1 MHLECNTTNTKGV
14 KMFGFLIK
22 PQQEEPKESEV
33 EVLQKQVATLKPED
47 LKVLAEEK
55 AVEIFSNIQRVSSK
69 IDKAKD
75 LTRRADNVKRG
86 WFGIGKTKEKTEL
99 NTKAISMQNEAM
111 AEMNTLIQES
121 IKLTT
126 ISYGFAQAM
135 TQTIAAMLEN
145 GFKNKDGDI
154 QQLHGVAK
162 EQALVMLD
170 EAQRFVKHQQEY
182 ETRQEKQEEQIS
194 ALQSGITEH
203 KQEYE
208 KRQEKQEQDIS
219 TQGEKIQELQEQLES
234 KRTKI
239 KELESTLKSKD
250 SLDDKQ
256 SQSIQTLQ
264 NELEKKREKIKELES
279 ALDSK
284 KLIDE
289 DQEAKINELQNRVR
303 ELEKSNGGK
312 TSFIV
317 SIIALLVG
325 IGGIALQ
332 FLR

>member
-1 MHLECNTTNTKGV
+1 MFQMFQQPPREETK
-14 KMFGFLIK
+14 
-22 PQQEEPKESEV
+22 ENEV
-33 EVLQKQVATLKPED
+33 EVLQKQIATLKPEN

-69 IDKAKD
+69 IDEAKY
-75 LTRRADNVKRG
+75 LTRQADNVKRS
-86 WFGIGKTKEKTEL
+86 WNPFGESKAEKRSKL
-99 NTKAISMQNEAM
+99 NTQANAMQNEAM

-170 EAQRFVKHQQEY
+170 EAQKFVKHQQEY

-194 ALQSGITEH
+194 ALQSGIAEH
-203 KQEYE
+203 KEEYE

-219 TQGEKIQELQEQLES
+219 TQGQKLQELQGQLES
-234 KRTKI
+234 KRIKI
-239 KELESTLKSKD
+239 EELESTLKSKD

-256 SQSIQTLQ
+256 SQDIQTLQ
-264 NELEKKREKIKELES
+264 NELEKKRQKIQELES
-279 ALDSK
+279 TLEAK
-284 KLIDE
+284 RLIDE
-289 DQEAKINELQNRVR
+289 NQEAAINALQAQI
-303 ELEKSNGGK
+303 LSLSTKNG
-312 TSFIV
+312 TLNLSLT
-317 SIIALLVG
+317 IIALAV
-325 IGGIALQ
+325 ALISLWLH
-332 FLR
+332 FF

>member
-1 MHLECNTTNTKGV
+1 MFQMFQQPPREETK
-14 KMFGFLIK
+14 
-22 PQQEEPKESEV
+22 ENEV
-33 EVLQKQVATLKPED
+33 EVLQKQITTLKPEN
-47 LKVLAEEK
+47 LKVLAKEK

-69 IDKAKD
+69 IDEAKY
-75 LTRRADNVKRG
+75 LTRQADNVKRS
-86 WFGIGKTKEKTEL
+86 WNPFGESKAEKRSKL
-99 NTKAISMQNEAM
+99 NTQANAMQNEAM

-170 EAQRFVKHQQEY
+170 EAQKFVKHQQEY

-194 ALQSGITEH
+194 ALQSGIAEH
-203 KQEYE
+203 KEEYE

-219 TQGEKIQELQEQLES
+219 TQGQKLQELQGQLES
-234 KRTKI
+234 KRIKI
-239 KELESTLKSKD
+239 EELESTLKSKD

-256 SQSIQTLQ
+256 SQDIQTLQ
-264 NELEKKREKIKELES
+264 NELEKKRQKIQELES
-279 ALDSK
+279 TLEAK
-284 KLIDE
+284 RLIDE
-289 DQEAKINELQNRVR
+289 NQEAAINALQAQI
-303 ELEKSNGGK
+303 LSLSTKNG
-312 TSFIV
+312 TLNLSLT
-317 SIIALLVG
+317 IIALAV
-325 IGGIALQ
+325 ALISLGLH
-332 FLR
+332 FF

>member
-1 MHLECNTTNTKGV
+1 MSRHSLENYKTPRKKQGNNE
-14 KMFGFLIK
+14 I
-22 PQQEEPKESEV
+22 

-47 LKVLAEEK
+47 LKVLVEEK

-69 IDKAKD
+69 IDEAKD
-75 LTRRADNVKRG
+75 LTRRADNVKG
-86 WFGIGKTKEKTEL
+86 SWNPFGESKAEKRSKL
-99 NTKAISMQNEAM
+99 NTQVNTMQNEAM

-121 IKLTT
+121 TKLTT

-145 GFKNKDGDI
+145 GFKDKDGDI

-170 EAQRFVKHQQEY
+170 EANKFVKHQQEY
-182 ETRQEKQEEQIS
+182 EERQEKQEEYIVALESGIAEHKEEYEKRQVQQENQIF
-194 ALQSGITEH
+194 ALQSGINEYKEEFIGH
-203 KQEYE
+203 KKAYE
-208 KRQEKQEQDIS
+208 IRQEEQEQDIA
-219 TQGEKIQELQEQLES
+219 TQGQKIQELQKQLES
-234 KRTKI
+234 KRT
-239 KELESTLKSKD
+239 
-250 SLDDKQ
+250 
-256 SQSIQTLQ
+256 
-264 NELEKKREKIKELES
+264 KIKELES

-303 ELEKSNGGK
+303 ELEKNNGGK

>member
-1 MHLECNTTNTKGV
+1 M
-14 KMFGFLIK
+14 IK
-22 PQQEEPKESEV
+22 SQQEEPKENEV

-47 LKVLAEEK
+47 LKVLAEHK
-55 AVEIFSNIQRVSSK
+55 ATEILSNIQRVSSK
-69 IDKAKD
+69 IDKAKY
-75 LTRRADNVKRG
+75 LTRQAGNVKG
-86 WFGIGKTKEKTEL
+86 GLFGIGKTKEKTEL
-99 NTKAISMQNEAM
+99 NTKAIGMQNEAM

-145 GFKNKDGDI
+145 GFKDKDGDI

-194 ALQSGITEH
+194 ALQSGIAEH

-219 TQGEKIQELQEQLES
+219 TQREKIQVLQEQLES

-239 KELESTLKSKD
+239 KELESTLKSKG

-256 SQSIQTLQ
+256 SQDIQTLQ
-264 NELEKKREKIKELES
+264 NELEKKREKIQELES
-279 ALDSK
+279 TLEAK
-284 KLIDE
+284 RLIDE
-289 DQEAKINELQNRVR
+289 NQEAAINALQAQILALSAKKGVLN
-303 ELEKSNGGK
+303 LSLA
-312 TSFIV
+312 
-317 SIIALLVG
+317 IIALALAMASLV
-325 IGGIALQ
+325 LH
-332 FLR
+332 FV

>member
-1 MHLECNTTNTKGV
+1 
-14 KMFGFLIK
+14 MFGFLIK

-33 EVLQKQVATLKPED
+33 EVLQKQIATLKPEN
-47 LKVLAEEK
+47 LKFLAEEK

-69 IDKAKD
+69 IDEAKY
-75 LTRRADNVKRG
+75 LTEQAGNVKRS
-86 WFGIGKTKEKTEL
+86 WNPFGESKAEKRSKL
-99 NTKAISMQNEAM
+99 NTQANAMQNEAM

-170 EAQRFVKHQQEY
+170 EAQKFVKHQQEY

-194 ALQSGITEH
+194 ALQSGIAEH
-203 KQEYE
+203 KEEYE

-219 TQGEKIQELQEQLES
+219 TQGQKLQELQGQLES
-234 KRTKI
+234 KRIKI
-239 KELESTLKSKD
+239 EELESTLKSKD

-256 SQSIQTLQ
+256 SQDIQTLQ
-264 NELEKKREKIKELES
+264 NELEKKRQKIQELES
-279 ALDSK
+279 TLEAK
-284 KLIDE
+284 RLIDE
-289 DQEAKINELQNRVR
+289 NQEAAINALQAQI
-303 ELEKSNGGK
+303 LSLSTKNG
-312 TSFIV
+312 TLNLSLT
-317 SIIALLVG
+317 IIALAV
-325 IGGIALQ
+325 ALISLWLH
-332 FLR
+332 FF

>member
-47 LKVLAEEK
+47 LKVLAEHK
-55 AVEIFSNIQRVSSK
+55 ATEILSNIQRVSSK
-69 IDKAKD
+69 IDQAKD
-75 LTRRADNVKRG
+75 LTRRADNVKGG

-145 GFKNKDGDI
+145 GFKDKDGDI

-239 KELESTLKSKD
+239 KELESTLKVKD

-256 SQSIQTLQ
+256 SQDIQNLQ
-264 NELEKKREKIKELES
+264 NELEKKCEKIKELES

-303 ELEKSNGGK
+303 DLEKSNGGK

-332 FLR
+332 FVR

>member
-1 MHLECNTTNTKGV
+1 MFQMFQQPPREETK
-14 KMFGFLIK
+14 
-22 PQQEEPKESEV
+22 ENEV
-33 EVLQKQVATLKPED
+33 EVLQKQITTLKPEN

-69 IDKAKD
+69 IDEAKY
-75 LTRRADNVKRG
+75 LTRQADNVKRS
-86 WFGIGKTKEKTEL
+86 WNPFGESKAEKRSKL
-99 NTKAISMQNEAM
+99 NTQANAMQNEAM

-162 EQALVMLD
+162 EQTLVMLD
-170 EAQRFVKHQQEY
+170 EAQKFVKHQQEY

-194 ALQSGITEH
+194 ALQSGIAEH
-203 KQEYE
+203 KEEYE

-219 TQGEKIQELQEQLES
+219 TQGQKLQELQGQLES
-234 KRTKI
+234 KRIKI
-239 KELESTLKSKD
+239 EELESTLKSKD

-256 SQSIQTLQ
+256 SQDIQTLQ
-264 NELEKKREKIKELES
+264 NELEKKRQKIQELES
-279 ALDSK
+279 TLEAK
-284 KLIDE
+284 RLIDE
-289 DQEAKINELQNRVR
+289 NQEAAINALQAQI
-303 ELEKSNGGK
+303 LSLSTKNG
-312 TSFIV
+312 TLNLSLT
-317 SIIALLVG
+317 IIALAV
-325 IGGIALQ
+325 ALISLGLH
-332 FLR
+332 FF

>member
-1 MHLECNTTNTKGV
+1 MS
-14 KMFGFLIK
+14 GFLIK
-22 PQQEEPKESEV
+22 SQQEEPKENEV

-47 LKVLAEEK
+47 LKVLAEHK
-55 AVEIFSNIQRVSSK
+55 ATEILSNIQRVSSK
-69 IDKAKD
+69 IDEAKD
-75 LTRRADNVKRG
+75 LTRQADNVKG
-86 WFGIGKTKEKTEL
+86 SWNPFGESKADKRSKL
-99 NTKAISMQNEAM
+99 NTQTNAMQNEAI

-145 GFKNKDGDI
+145 GFKDKDGDI

-162 EQALVMLD
+162 KQALSILD

-194 ALQSGITEH
+194 ALQSGIAEH

-219 TQGEKIQELQEQLES
+219 TQGEKIQVLQEQLES

-264 NELEKKREKIKELES
+264 NELQAQSQALAKKGVLPLWLAAG
-279 ALDSK
+279 ALVLAMAS
-284 KLIDE
+284 
-289 DQEAKINELQNRVR
+289 
-303 ELEKSNGGK
+303 
-312 TSFIV
+312 
-317 SIIALLVG
+317 LV
-325 IGGIALQ
+325 LH
-332 FLR
+332 FV

>member
-1 MHLECNTTNTKGV
+1 
-14 KMFGFLIK
+14 MFGFLIK

-47 LKVLAEEK
+47 LKVLAEHK
-55 AVEIFSNIQRVSSK
+55 ATEILNNIQRVSSK

-75 LTRRADNVKRG
+75 LTRQADNVKG
-86 WFGIGKTKEKTEL
+86 SWNPFGESKADKRSKL
-99 NTKAISMQNEAM
+99 NTQTNAMQNEAM

-194 ALQSGITEH
+194 ALQSGIAEH

-219 TQGEKIQELQEQLES
+219 TQGEKIQEQLES

-264 NELEKKREKIKELES
+264 NELQAQSQALAKKGVLPLWLAAG
-279 ALDSK
+279 ALV
-284 KLIDE
+284 L
-289 DQEAKINELQNRVR
+289 AMA
-303 ELEKSNGGK
+303 
-312 TSFIV
+312 SFV
-317 SIIALLVG
+317 LHFV
-325 IGGIALQ
+325 
-332 FLR
+332 

>member
-1 MHLECNTTNTKGV
+1 
-14 KMFGFLIK
+14 MFGFLIK

-69 IDKAKD
+69 IDKAKY
-75 LTRRADNVKRG
+75 LTRQADNVKRS
-86 WFGIGKTKEKTEL
+86 WNPFADSKAEKRSKL
-99 NTKAISMQNEAM
+99 NTQASAMQNEAM

-145 GFKNKDGDI
+145 GFKDKDGDI

-162 EQALVMLD
+162 EQALTMLD
-170 EAQRFVKHQQEY
+170 EAQRFVKHQ
-182 ETRQEKQEEQIS
+182 
-194 ALQSGITEH
+194 
-203 KQEYE
+203 QEYE

-239 KELESTLKSKD
+239 KELESTLKVKD

-264 NELEKKREKIKELES
+264 NELQAQSQALAKKGVLPLWLAAG
-279 ALDSK
+279 ALVLATAS
-284 KLIDE
+284 
-289 DQEAKINELQNRVR
+289 
-303 ELEKSNGGK
+303 
-312 TSFIV
+312 
-317 SIIALLVG
+317 LV
-325 IGGIALQ
+325 LH
-332 FLR
+332 FV

>member
-1 MHLECNTTNTKGV
+1 
-14 KMFGFLIK
+14 MFGFLIK

-69 IDKAKD
+69 IDKAKY
-75 LTRRADNVKRG
+75 LTRQAGNVKG
-86 WFGIGKTKEKTEL
+86 GLFGIGKTKEKTEL
-99 NTKAISMQNEAM
+99 NTKAIGMQNEAM

-145 GFKNKDGDI
+145 GFKDKDGDI

-170 EAQRFVKHQQEY
+170 EAQKFVKHQQEY
-182 ETRQEKQEEQIS
+182 EERQGQQEEQIS
-194 ALQSGITEH
+194 ALQSGIAEH
-203 KQEYE
+203 KEEYE

-219 TQGEKIQELQEQLES
+219 TQGEKIQEL
-234 KRTKI
+234 
-239 KELESTLKSKD
+239 ESTL
-250 SLDDKQ
+250 
-256 SQSIQTLQ
+256 
-264 NELEKKREKIKELES
+264 EAKR
-279 ALDSK
+279 
-284 KLIDE
+284 LIDE
-289 DQEAKINELQNRVR
+289 NQEAAIN
-303 ELEKSNGGK
+303 
-312 TSFIV
+312 
-317 SIIALLVG
+317 
-325 IGGIALQ
+325 ALQ
-332 FLR
+332 AQILALSAKKVC

>member
-1 MHLECNTTNTKGV
+1 
-14 KMFGFLIK
+14 MFGFLIK

-75 LTRRADNVKRG
+75 LTRRADNVKGG
-86 WFGIGKTKEKTEL
+86 WFGVGKTKEKTEL
-99 NTKAISMQNEAM
+99 NTKAIGMQNEAM

-145 GFKNKDGDI
+145 GFKDKDGDI

-234 KRTKI
+234 
-239 KELESTLKSKD
+239 TLKVKN

-256 SQSIQTLQ
+256 SQDIQTLQ
-264 NELEKKREKIKELES
+264 NELQAQSQALAKKGVLPLWLAAG
-279 ALDSK
+279 ALVLAMAS
-284 KLIDE
+284 
-289 DQEAKINELQNRVR
+289 
-303 ELEKSNGGK
+303 
-312 TSFIV
+312 
-317 SIIALLVG
+317 LV
-325 IGGIALQ
+325 LH
-332 FLR
+332 FV

>member
-1 MHLECNTTNTKGV
+1 
-14 KMFGFLIK
+14 MFGFLIK

-33 EVLQKQVATLKPED
+33 EVLQKQIATLKPEN
-47 LKVLAEEK
+47 LKFLAEEK

-69 IDKAKD
+69 INEAKY
-75 LTRRADNVKRG
+75 LTRQADNVKRS
-86 WFGIGKTKEKTEL
+86 WNPFGESKAEKRSKL
-99 NTKAISMQNEAM
+99 NTQANAMQNEAM

-170 EAQRFVKHQQEY
+170 EAQKFVKHQQEY

-194 ALQSGITEH
+194 ALQSGIAEH
-203 KQEYE
+203 KEEYE

-219 TQGEKIQELQEQLES
+219 TQGQKLQELQGQLES

-239 KELESTLKSKD
+239 QELESTLKSKD

-256 SQSIQTLQ
+256 SQDIQTLQ
-264 NELEKKREKIKELES
+264 NELEKKREKIQELES
-279 ALDSK
+279 TLEAK
-284 KLIDE
+284 RLIDE
-289 DQEAKINELQNRVR
+289 NQEAAINALQAQILALSAKKGVLN
-303 ELEKSNGGK
+303 LSLA
-312 TSFIV
+312 
-317 SIIALLVG
+317 IIALAV
-325 IGGIALQ
+325 ALISLGLH
-332 FLR
+332 FF

>member
-1 MHLECNTTNTKGV
+1 
-14 KMFGFLIK
+14 MFATLFN
-22 PQQEEPKESEV
+22 PSQEKQEKPKESEV

-75 LTRRADNVKRG
+75 LTRRANNVKGDAINHLFRL
-86 WFGIGKTKEKTEL
+86 IGESKAEKRSKL
-99 NTKAISMQNEAM
+99 NTQANIMQNEAM

-145 GFKNKDGDI
+145 GFKDKDGDI

-182 ETRQEKQEEQIS
+182 EERQGQQEEQIS
-194 ALQSGITEH
+194 ALQSGIAEH

-234 KRTKI
+234 
-239 KELESTLKSKD
+239 TLKVKTPLMISK
-250 SLDDKQ
+250 
-256 SQSIQTLQ
+256 
-264 NELEKKREKIKELES
+264 
-279 ALDSK
+279 
-284 KLIDE
+284 
-289 DQEAKINELQNRVR
+289 AKIYKLS
-303 ELEKSNGGK
+303 KMS
-312 TSFIV
+312 
-317 SIIALLVG
+317 
-325 IGGIALQ
+325 
-332 FLR
+332 

>member
-1 MHLECNTTNTKGV
+1 
-14 KMFGFLIK
+14 MFGFLIK

-75 LTRRADNVKRG
+75 LTGRANNVKGDAINHLFR
-86 WFGIGKTKEKTEL
+86 FIGESKAEKRSKL
-99 NTKAISMQNEAM
+99 NTQANIMQNEAM

-126 ISYGFAQAM
+126 ISYGFAQTM

-145 GFKNKDGDI
+145 GFKDKDGDI

-170 EAQRFVKHQQEY
+170 EAQRFVKHQ
-182 ETRQEKQEEQIS
+182 
-194 ALQSGITEH
+194 
-203 KQEYE
+203 QEYE

-264 NELEKKREKIKELES
+264 NELQAQSQALAKKGVLPLWLAAG
-279 ALDSK
+279 ALVLAMAS
-284 KLIDE
+284 
-289 DQEAKINELQNRVR
+289 
-303 ELEKSNGGK
+303 
-312 TSFIV
+312 
-317 SIIALLVG
+317 LV
-325 IGGIALQ
+325 LH
-332 FLR
+332 FV

>member
-1 MHLECNTTNTKGV
+1 
-14 KMFGFLIK
+14 MFATLFN
-22 PQQEEPKESEV
+22 PSQEKQEKPKESEV
-33 EVLQKQVATLKPED
+33 EVLQKQIATLKPED

-69 IDKAKD
+69 IDRAKY
-75 LTRRADNVKRG
+75 LTRQADNVKG
-86 WFGIGKTKEKTEL
+86 SWNPFGESKAEKRSKL
-99 NTKAISMQNEAM
+99 NTQANAMQNEAM

-145 GFKNKDGDI
+145 GFKDKDGDI

-170 EAQRFVKHQQEY
+170 EAQRFVRHQQEY
-182 ETRQEKQEEQIS
+182 EERQGQQEEQIS
-194 ALQSGITEH
+194 ALQSGIVKH

-208 KRQEKQEQDIS
+208 KRQEKQEQDIT
-219 TQGEKIQELQEQLES
+219 TQGQKIQELQEQLES

-256 SQSIQTLQ
+256 SQDIQNLQ

-303 ELEKSNGGK
+303 ELEKNNGGK

-317 SIIALLVG
+317 SITALLVG

-332 FLR
+332 FSR

>member
-1 MHLECNTTNTKGV
+1 MS
-14 KMFGFLIK
+14 GFLIK
-22 PQQEEPKESEV
+22 SQQEEPKENEV

-47 LKVLAEEK
+47 LKVLAEHK
-55 AVEIFSNIQRVSSK
+55 ATEILSNIQRVSSK
-69 IDKAKD
+69 IDEAKD
-75 LTRRADNVKRG
+75 LTRQADNVKG
-86 WFGIGKTKEKTEL
+86 SWNPFGESKADKRSKL
-99 NTKAISMQNEAM
+99 NTQTNAMQNEAM

-162 EQALVMLD
+162 EQALSILD

-194 ALQSGITEH
+194 ALQSGIAEH

-239 KELESTLKSKD
+239 KELESTL
-250 SLDDKQ
+250 
-256 SQSIQTLQ
+256 
-264 NELEKKREKIKELES
+264 EAKR
-279 ALDSK
+279 
-284 KLIDE
+284 LIDE
-289 DQEAKINELQNRVR
+289 NQEAAINALQAQILALSAKKGVLN
-303 ELEKSNGGK
+303 LSLA
-312 TSFIV
+312 
-317 SIIALLVG
+317 IIALALATASLV
-325 IGGIALQ
+325 LH
-332 FLR
+332 FV